1 MVIGE
6 RERKGGREE
15 NMWGRGGVRGA
26 GVWRDRKE
34 GQNDR
39 RMNGNLQLSGVGK

>member
-15 NMWGRGGVRGA
+15 NMWGRGRGR
-26 GVWRDRKE
+26 GRENKF
-34 GQNDR
+34 
-39 RMNGNLQLSGVGK
+39 